1 MAWAAA
7 NPDPVIVAPIRINAV
22 AEDESWSQS
31 TEAST
36 RVSELF
42 GDIDPLVWLN
52 LSQVTLDVMLNVN
65 GFGPPAPM
73 SMYLLWMGAYR
84 SRCMV

>member
-7 NPDPVIVAPIRINAV
+7 SPEPVIVAPIRINAV

-42 GDIDPLVWLN
+42 GDIDPLV
-52 LSQVTLDVMLNVN
+52 
-65 GFGPPAPM
+65 
-73 SMYLLWMGAYR
+73 
-84 SRCMV
+84 

>member
-7 NPDPVIVAPIRINAV
+7 NPEPVIVAPIRINAV
-22 AEDESWSQS
+22 AEEDEDESWSQS

-42 GDIDPLVWLN
+42 GDIDPLV
-52 LSQVTLDVMLNVN
+52 
-65 GFGPPAPM
+65 
-73 SMYLLWMGAYR
+73 
-84 SRCMV
+84 